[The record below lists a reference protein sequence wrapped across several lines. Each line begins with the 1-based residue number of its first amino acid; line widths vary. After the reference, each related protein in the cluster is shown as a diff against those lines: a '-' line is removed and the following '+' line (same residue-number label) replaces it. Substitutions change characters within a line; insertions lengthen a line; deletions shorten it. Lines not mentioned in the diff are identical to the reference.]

1 MSIEK
6 IFSKNLEL
14 SLSHKYN
21 DILYVYREDNIW
33 KNFVEKVM
41 SIFSIS
47 EEDLDSLLSTYSF
60 NPSTDYVLLDMIK
73 HLLKVLINHEGG
85 RSRLWEDI
93 FTLKL
98 VELSSPYETQ
108 ISISFKLNTKE
119 FQISKMDSLWVYQNH
134 SKVEEF
140 MNETEIYNK
149 LKKISV

>member
-6 IFSKNLEL
+6 IFSNNLEL

-108 ISISFKLNTKE
+108 IRISFKLNTK
-119 FQISKMDSLWVYQNH
+119 
-134 SKVEEF
+134 
-140 MNETEIYNK
+140 
-149 LKKISV
+149 